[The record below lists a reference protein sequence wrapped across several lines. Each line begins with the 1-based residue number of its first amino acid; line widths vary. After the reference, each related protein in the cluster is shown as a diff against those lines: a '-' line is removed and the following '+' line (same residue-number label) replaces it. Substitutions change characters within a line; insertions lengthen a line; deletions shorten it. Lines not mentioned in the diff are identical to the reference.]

1 MGSTVAVRFVAAL
14 LTTIALL
21 LQLSPALAQQAPP
34 VVMAPPDLARAGT
47 LTFCSSLA
55 NPPGEYTESD
65 GQTPTGITVDVMKAL
80 GALMGLKVR
89 ILNFQFST
97 LLAAIDSGKCDSAM
111 GGLGNTPL
119 RRQRYNLVDYWQV
132 ASGLMVK
139 SGNPLKLT
147 TIEDLSGKRVAV
159 QLGGRNASLV
169 KDISEKLEADGK
181 KPIDIRLLPSNV
193 SAFHDLDL
201 GRVDAMV
208 ADAVAMHFFA
218 SHSSGKFQVAATPIP
233 PSTWAIVV
241 PKANTALAAAL
252 QRGISALYENGQM
265 RAIVTQWGVQDG
277 VVMCGGERTCRD
289 GATHEVH

>member
-1 MGSTVAVRFVAAL
+1 MLIRSVAAL
-14 LTTIALL
+14 LTTLALL
-21 LQLSPALAQQAPP
+21 IQSPSASAQAAAPAIAP
-34 VVMAPPDLARAGT
+34 PPDLARAGT
-47 LTFCSSLA
+47 LTFCSSLS
-55 NPPGEYTESD
+55 NPPGEYTEAD
-65 GQTPTGITVDVMKAL
+65 GQTPVGITVDVMKAL

-97 LLAAIDSGKCDSAM
+97 LLAALDSGKCDAAM

-139 SGNPLKLT
+139 EGNPLNLT

-169 KDISEKLEADGK
+169 KDMSEKLEADGK

-193 SAFHDLDL
+193 SAFHDMDL

-218 SHSSGKFQVAATPIP
+218 GHSNGKFQVAATPIP
-233 PSTWAIVV
+233 ASTWSIVV
-241 PKANTALAAAL
+241 PKPNTAVAATL
-252 QRGISALYENGQM
+252 QQGISALYENGQM
-265 RAIVTQWGVQDG
+265 LAIVTQWGVQDG
-277 VVMCGGERTCRD
+277 VAICGGERTCKD